1 MPESDLTPRGRLRAK
16 HGSLDSV
23 EHDHPTQN
31 SKVQGQ
37 RCRAR
42 LAGLCREN
50 CKVTSGSFG
59 FTFWNKKVYRRE
71 MSDIPTTISIVGVAA
86 GAAGVI
92 IPFLKQFFASK
103 RNRTITIKI
112 IGLTGSFTIG
122 NIEKIES
129 DELKEIREKLGEVGS
144 TDGG

>member
-1 MPESDLTPRGRLRAK
+1 
-16 HGSLDSV
+16 
-23 EHDHPTQN
+23 
-31 SKVQGQ
+31 
-37 RCRAR
+37 
-42 LAGLCREN
+42 LCREN